1 MERIH
6 EIVLFLQNEIEHLKK
21 SIEEMETQ
29 GYEYY
34 PEICATEN
42 TIHSIEG
49 ALFIL
54 CPYQYDIIHRPLPPM
69 PQPSTTRKED

>member
-6 EIVLFLQNEIEHLKK
+6 EIVLFLQNEIECLKK

-34 PEICATEN
+34 PEIHATQN
-42 TIHSIEG
+42 TIHSIEV

-54 CPYQYDIIHRPLPPM
+54 CPEQYGMVHRPLPPM
-69 PQPSTTRKED
+69 PKSIAT